1 MKRKNAVDVLN
12 PLAID
17 SRRGTDIVTPI
28 SSKAEP
34 NWFEKALSFVVTR
47 LSLVNREGWP
57 TDDSHAGES
66 VTPGTVLGLSTAWA
80 CVNLIAGVLGTLPL
94 EVWRNNPRTGFPEQ
108 ARDHWLSRLIAQPNL
123 EQTKIDV
130 LEFMATSLE
139 LRGNAYVRKGR
150 LAAGGS
156 IVSLT
161 PYDPD
166 DVYVSRNW
174 QTGVIEYRVRDWR
187 GRVDTFTADD
197 IWHVRGFGGSPLGG
211 VSTLAAG
218 RQVFGLAQALDKA
231 AATTFKNGVRPSGI
245 LSYQDW
251 LTDTRKADA
260 RRDVEKLQ
268 GAAQSGKPMILEG
281 GVQWHQI
288 SFSPEEAQ
296 MLASRGFSVEEVC
309 RLFGTPPVLVGHTE
323 KVSSWGTGIQEIT
336 LGWVKYGLRRR
347 FKRIEE
353 SGNMQVLTPA
363 DRAAGY
369 YLRYNIEALLRAD
382 SKGRSA
388 FYEVMTRAGIMT
400 INECRRL
407 EGLPPVPG
415 GDVPRMQAQ
424 NVPIGAAL
432 QAVPVPS
439 GEGD

>member
-1 MKRKNAVDVLN
+1 MK
-12 PLAID
+12 LAKT
-17 SRRGTDIVTPI
+17 TDIVRDVTP
-28 SSKAEP
+28 KGEGG
-34 NWFEKALSFVVTR
+34 WFAKALGMIVTR
-47 LSLVNREGWP
+47 LSLIHREGWP
-57 TDDSHAGES
+57 IGDESHAGEG
-66 VTPGTVLGLSTAWA
+66 VTPQSVLALSTAWA

-94 EVWRNNPRTGFPEQ
+94 EVWRTNPRTGFPEP
-108 ARDHWLSRLIAQPNL
+108 AHGHWLALLLKSPNL

-130 LEFMATSLE
+130 LEMVAVSLE
-139 LRGNAYVRKGR
+139 LRGNAYLRKGR

-174 QTGVIEYRVRDWR
+174 QSGALEYAVRDWR
-187 GRVDTFTADD
+187 GRVERLGSDD
-197 IWHVRGFGGSPLGG
+197 IWHVRGFGGSPIGG
-211 VSTLAAG
+211 LSTLSHG
-218 RQVFGLAQALDKA
+218 KQVFGLAQALDKA
-231 AATTFKNGVRPSGI
+231 AATTFKNGVRPSGV
-245 LSYQDW
+245 LSFKDW
-251 LTDTRKADA
+251 LTEPRRKSAE
-260 RRDVEKLQ
+260 RDIENFK
-268 GAAQSGKPMILEG
+268 GAHASGKPLILEG
-281 GVQWHQI
+281 GVEWNQI

-296 MLASRGFSVEEVC
+296 MLASRGFSVEEKC

-353 SGNMQVLTPA
+353 SGDQQLLTPA

-432 QAVPVPS
+432 QAVPVT
-439 GEGD
+439 GGGDEQ

>member
-1 MKRKNAVDVLN
+1 MRLPVLQQT
-12 PLAID
+12 D
-17 SRRGTDIVTPI
+17 TVRDIVTNG
-28 SSKAEP
+28 KADRGG
-34 NWFEKALSFVVTR
+34 WFEKALGFIVTR
-47 LSLVNREGWP
+47 LSLINRAGWP
-57 TDDSHAGES
+57 TEDTNAGES
-66 VTPGTVLGLSTAWA
+66 VTAASVLSLSSAWA

-94 EVWRNNPRTGFPEQ
+94 EVWRNNPRTGFPEP
-108 ARDHWLSRLIAQPNL
+108 AGDHWLAAILRKPNL
-123 EQTKIDV
+123 EQTRIDM
-130 LEFMATSLE
+130 LEFVATSLE
-139 LRGNAYVRKGR
+139 LRGNAYLRKGR
-150 LAAGGS
+150 LSAGGS

-166 DVYVSRNW
+166 DVYVTRNRE
-174 QTGVIEYRVRDWR
+174 TRALEYRCRDEW
-187 GRVDTFTADD
+187 GRVETLGMDD
-197 IWHVRGFGGSPLGG
+197 IWHIRGFGGTPLGG
-211 VSTLAAG
+211 LSTLSYG

-231 AATTFKNGVRPSGI
+231 AATTFKNGVRASGV
-245 LSYQDW
+245 LAYDDW
-251 LTDTRKADA
+251 LTGPRRMEARDA
-260 RRDVEKLQ
+260 VDKVT
-268 GAAQSGKPMILEG
+268 GAANSGKPMILEG
-281 GVQWHQI
+281 GVKWHQL
-288 SFSPEEAQ
+288 SFTPEEAQ
-296 MLASRGFSVEEVC
+296 MLASRGMSVEEVC

-347 FKRIEE
+347 FKRIEA
-353 SGNMQVLTPA
+353 SGDDQVLTAA

-369 YLRYNIEALLRAD
+369 FLRYNIEALLRAD

-432 QAVPVPS
+432 QAVPVTA
-439 GEGD
+439 GGDE